1 MRNITILFIAL
12 LLSACNA
19 NKYLVENKKDTVKK
33 IEVKEEIEKVVR
45 KKAAAADTTKNDRG
59 YLIGFANREAFNDV
73 SYQYWF
79 DDRYNEYDTNQD
91 IIAKLKPIINNFTI
105 KGFMGTWC
113 GDSKRETPRF
123 YKILDETNFDQDYF
137 ELVTVGRNKK
147 TPDNLQKGFNIIRV
161 PTFIFYE
168 DGKEVGRF
176 VEYPR
181 ETLEK
186 DILKIVTGVPYKHSY
201 DRGK

>member
-1 MRNITILFIAL
+1 MRNITILFVAI
-12 LLSACNA
+12 LLSACSA
-19 NKYLVENKKDTVKK
+19 NKYLVENKKDVVKK
-33 IEVKEEIEKVVR
+33 IEVKEVVR
-45 KKAAAADTTKNDRG
+45 KKATTANATKNDRG
-59 YLIGFANREAFNDV
+59 YLIGFTNREAFNDA

-79 DDRYNEYDTNQD
+79 NDRYSTYKTDQEL
-91 IIAKLKPIINNFTI
+91 IAKLKPIINDFTI

-123 YKILDETNFDQDYF
+123 YKILDETGFDQDYF

-147 TPDNLQKGFNIIRV
+147 TPNNLQEGFNIIRV
-161 PTFIFYE
+161 PSFIFYK
-168 DGKEVGRF
+168 DGEEVGRF

-186 DILKIVTGVPYKHSY
+186 DILNILTGAPYKHSY
-201 DRGK
+201 DRSK